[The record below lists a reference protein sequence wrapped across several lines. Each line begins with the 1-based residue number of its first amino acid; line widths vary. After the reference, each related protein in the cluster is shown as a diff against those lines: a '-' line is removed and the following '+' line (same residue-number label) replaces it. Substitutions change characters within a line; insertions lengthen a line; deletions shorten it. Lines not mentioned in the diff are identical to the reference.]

1 MTTVANIT
9 TTVEVLDVGQS
20 SISELATRISYRL
33 QALEGHAR
41 KATEYAFEVGQL
53 LIEAKKQVQHGEW
66 ANWLETDCNL
76 APRTARAYM
85 QFARQFSALS
95 DEKRQRV
102 AELPIREA
110 LKAII
115 TDPTPPVRYESTRRI
130 RTEDERKKVKEVFV
144 KARNQLTE
152 AAREFEHGFPVKGNK
167 VERLRK
173 QLQAVLA
180 QLDDLQNA
188 QAPIEGGAE

>member
-33 QALEGHAR
+33 QVLEGHAR

-85 QFARQFSALS
+85 RLAKQLPALS
-95 DEKRQRV
+95 DEKRQHV
-102 AELPIREA
+102 ANLPVREAMKAIATDPAQPIR
-110 LKAII
+110 
-115 TDPTPPVRYESTRRI
+115 YQSTRRI
-130 RTEDERKKVKEVFV
+130 STEDERKKVKDVFI

-173 QLQAVLA
+173 QLQTVLA

-188 QAPIEGGAE
+188 QTPIEGGAE